1 MHHNHS
7 HAGNHNHSRVGNRT
21 DNRTLKSS
29 TKSALFAMTTVFLW
43 SSAFPITKIAA
54 QSFAP
59 NALGLFRC
67 TLAALILLGIGY
79 KNHLNKPKKPAHILL
94 FLLSGGLGFTLY
106 MLFFNTGMLT
116 LNSAVASLIIA
127 TTPVLTA
134 VGASVLY
141 HEKIRPAGWCAIAA
155 AFGGVAILLL
165 SDIAVSGSGTSGS
178 AGSGSGITGNEIAM
192 GSGLL
197 FMIGAAIVFCGYNL
211 LNRKL
216 LSMGYTA
223 VETVTWS
230 MVCGA
235 LLLMFFLPQTLPQIG
250 QAAASCVPALAA
262 AVYLGAMPS
271 ATAYLLWSRAFSLAE
286 KTSDVTNYQFLT
298 PLLSTA
304 MGFAMLGEVPSLSTI
319 AGGLVIIA
327 SLVVFSRKGR

>member
-1 MHHNHS
+1 M
-7 HAGNHNHSRVGNRT
+7 
-21 DNRTLKSS
+21 KSS

-67 TLAALILLGIGY
+67 TLAAVILLGIGC

-141 HEKIRPAGWCAIAA
+141 HEKIRPVPSPSLG
-155 AFGGVAILLL
+155 
-165 SDIAVSGSGTSGS
+165 
-178 AGSGSGITGNEIAM
+178 
-192 GSGLL
+192 
-197 FMIGAAIVFCGYNL
+197 
-211 LNRKL
+211 KL
-216 LSMGYTA
+216 TEKGKSA
-223 VETVTWS
+223 VELFKIPFKNQDDFRNFGVW
-230 MVCGA
+230 
-235 LLLMFFLPQTLPQIG
+235 
-250 QAAASCVPALAA
+250 
-262 AVYLGAMPS
+262 
-271 ATAYLLWSRAFSLAE
+271 
-286 KTSDVTNYQFLT
+286 N
-298 PLLSTA
+298 
-304 MGFAMLGEVPSLSTI
+304 
-319 AGGLVIIA
+319 
-327 SLVVFSRKGR
+327 